1 MSKNIIPEKYSKNS
15 PHPVSFDQLKTIL
28 YQMKKCAKISYNNIR
43 GTAFFLEYALKDKKS
58 RKVLV
63 TCGHVLEEKIL
74 EEKKVLTVS
83 LNNINNGENSPF
95 SRAIHLGLHRKKFCC
110 MQLDLTFI
118 EINESDKI
126 PQEYFFEI
134 DEDYK
139 EGKENFKNISKN
151 KSIYIL
157 NCPEGKDCIVSFG
170 VILETKDSNIY
181 HNCNTDQGSSGAP
194 IFSLNSHKVIGI
206 HNAGIKDKEA
216 NMGTFLIEGLER
228 FNEHYNSRN
237 NFHKCNTFVSNTF
250 NSKRILRDIGI
261 NRIKP
266 IEKKK

>member
-1 MSKNIIPEKYSKNS
+1 M
-15 PHPVSFDQLKTIL
+15 
-28 YQMKKCAKISYNNIR
+28 
-43 GTAFFLEYALKDKKS
+43 
-58 RKVLV
+58 
-63 TCGHVLEEKIL
+63 
-74 EEKKVLTVS
+74 
-83 LNNINNGENSPF
+83 
-95 SRAIHLGLHRKKFCC
+95 
-110 MQLDLTFI
+110 
-118 EINESDKI
+118 
-126 PQEYFFEI
+126 
-134 DEDYK
+134 
-139 EGKENFKNISKN
+139 
-151 KSIYIL
+151 

-170 VILETKDSNIY
+170 VILETKNSNIC

>member
-15 PHPVSFDQLKTIL
+15 PHPVSFDQLNTIL
-28 YQMKKCAKISYNNIR
+28 SQMEKCAKISYNNIR

-151 KSIYIL
+151 KSIYIEL
-157 NCPEGKDCIVSFG
+157 S
-170 VILETKDSNIY
+170 
-181 HNCNTDQGSSGAP
+181 
-194 IFSLNSHKVIGI
+194 
-206 HNAGIKDKEA
+206 
-216 NMGTFLIEGLER
+216 
-228 FNEHYNSRN
+228 
-237 NFHKCNTFVSNTF
+237 
-250 NSKRILRDIGI
+250 
-261 NRIKP
+261 
-266 IEKKK
+266 